1 MMVMLAPRV
10 QRLQRLQPYLLLV
23 PALAILVGFL
33 LFPLVWNIY
42 LLLHDVTLTTILGD
56 WKYVGL
62 KNFSNLL
69 HDADFHKS
77 LQVSLIFVGG
87 SVALQF
93 FVGMVLAVVL
103 NQQMTG
109 SNVFRALFIIPW
121 TVSAVI
127 AGFSFKF
134 IFNDSFGVMNY
145 GLGEMGL
152 DPIPWLSDPGAVVW
166 TLVIANMWHGTPFT
180 IIFLTAG
187 LFSINP
193 ILYEAA
199 RIDGATKIKSFL
211 YITLPLLRPFIIINL
226 ILITVWSVNF
236 FDLILVMTNGGPLFS
251 STTSSLYMY
260 RQAFEFGL
268 LSKGA
273 TAGFLLIGINLV
285 LAYSYIRLF
294 RRREKTVEI

>member
-1 MMVMLAPRV
+1 MLEARV
-10 QRLQRLQPYLLLV
+10 RGIQPYLLLM

-33 LFPLVWNIY
+33 LFPLIWNIY
-42 LLLHDVTLTTILGD
+42 LSVHDVTLTTILGE
-56 WKYVGL
+56 WKYIGL

-69 HDADFHKS
+69 HDPDFHKS

-103 NQQMTG
+103 NQQISG

-145 GLGEMGL
+145 GLEQIGL
-152 DPIPWLSDPGAVVW
+152 NPIPWLSDPGAVVW

-193 ILYEAA
+193 VLYEAA
-199 RIDGATKIKSFL
+199 RIDGATKFKGFL
-211 YITLPLLRPFIIINL
+211 YITLPLLKPFIIINL

-251 STTSSLYMY
+251 STTSSLFMY

-273 TAGFLLIGINLV
+273 AAGFLLIGINLI

-294 RRREKTVEI
+294 RTQGNKAEIKET

>member
-1 MMVMLAPRV
+1 MRFKLEARV
-10 QRLQRLQPYLLLV
+10 QGLQPYLLLL
-23 PALAILVGFL
+23 PALIILVGFL
-33 LFPLVWNIY
+33 LFPLIWNIY
-42 LLLHDVTLTTILGD
+42 LTVHDVTLTTILGE

-69 HDADFHKS
+69 YDPDFHKS
-77 LQVSLIFVGG
+77 LQVSMIFVGG

-93 FVGMVLAVVL
+93 FVGMVIAVVL
-103 NQQMTG
+103 NQAISG
-109 SNVFRALFIIPW
+109 SNIFRALFIIPW

-134 IFNDSFGVMNY
+134 IFNDSFGIMNY
-145 GLGEMGL
+145 GLSQMGI
-152 DPIPWLSDPGAVVW
+152 DPVPWLSDPATVIW

-193 ILYEAA
+193 VLYEAA

-211 YITLPLLRPFIIINL
+211 HITLPLLKPFIIINL

-260 RQAFEFGL
+260 RLAFEFGL

-273 TAGFLLIGINLV
+273 AAGFLLIGMNLV
-285 LAYSYIRLF
+285 LAYAYIRFF
-294 RRREKTVEI
+294 RRQEKTVGI

>member
-1 MMVMLAPRV
+1 MIVMLEVRV
-10 QRLQRLQPYLLLV
+10 RSLQPYLLLL

-33 LFPLVWNIY
+33 LFPLMWNIY
-42 LLLHDVTLTTILGD
+42 LTVHDVTLTTILGE

-69 HDADFHKS
+69 HDPDFYKS

-103 NQQMTG
+103 NQQISG
-109 SNVFRALFIIPW
+109 GNVFRALFIIPW

-134 IFNDSFGVMNY
+134 IFDDSFGIMNY
-145 GLGEMGL
+145 GLAQMGL
-152 DPIPWLSDPGAVVW
+152 DPIPWFSDPGTVVW
-166 TLVIANMWHGTPFT
+166 TLIIANMWHGTPFT

-193 ILYEAA
+193 VLYEAA
-199 RIDGATKIKSFL
+199 RVDGATKIKSFL
-211 YITLPLLRPFIIINL
+211 YITVPLLKPFIIINL
-226 ILITVWSVNF
+226 ILITVWSINF

-273 TAGFLLIGINLV
+273 AAGFLLIGINLV
-285 LAYSYIRLF
+285 LAYTYIRLF
-294 RRREKTVEI
+294 RRGEKRVEIKQT

>member
-1 MMVMLAPRV
+1 MLEARV
-10 QRLQRLQPYLLLV
+10 RRLQPYLLLL

-33 LFPLVWNIY
+33 LFPLIWNIY
-42 LLLHDVTLTTILGD
+42 LSLHDVTLTTILGE

-69 HDADFHKS
+69 RDPDFHKS

-103 NQQMTG
+103 NQQMSG

-127 AGFSFKF
+127 AAFSFKF
-134 IFNDSFGVMNY
+134 IFNDSFGIMNF
-145 GLGEMGL
+145 GLGQMGL
-152 DPIPWLSDPGAVVW
+152 NPVPWLSDPGAVVW
-166 TLVIANMWHGTPFT
+166 TLVIVNMWHGTPFT
-180 IIFLTAG
+180 VIFLTAG

-193 ILYEAA
+193 VLYEAA

-273 TAGFLLIGINLV
+273 TAGLLLIGMNLV
-285 LAYSYIRLF
+285 LAYAYIRLL
-294 RRREKTVEI
+294 RKEEKTVEIKKK

>member
-1 MMVMLAPRV
+1 MLEARV
-10 QRLQRLQPYLLLV
+10 RGIQPYLLLM
-23 PALAILVGFL
+23 PALAILGGFL
-33 LFPLVWNIY
+33 LFPLIWNIY
-42 LLLHDVTLTTILGD
+42 LSVHDVTLTTILGE
-56 WKYVGL
+56 WKYIGL

-69 HDADFHKS
+69 HDPDFHKS

-103 NQQMTG
+103 NQQISG

-145 GLGEMGL
+145 GLEQIGL
-152 DPIPWLSDPGAVVW
+152 NPIPWLSDPGAVVW

-180 IIFLTAG
+180 VIFITAG
-187 LFSINP
+187 LFSISP
-193 ILYEAA
+193 VVYEAA
-199 RIDGATKIKSFL
+199 RIDGATKIKSFF

-226 ILITVWSVNF
+226 ILITMWSVNF

-251 STTSSLYMY
+251 STTSSLFMY

-273 TAGFLLIGINLV
+273 AAGFLLIGINLI

-294 RRREKTVEI
+294 RTQENTVEIKET

>member
-1 MMVMLAPRV
+1 MKVTLEAKTGRI
-10 QRLQRLQPYLLLV
+10 QPYLLLA
-23 PALAILVGFL
+23 PALAILIGFL
-33 LFPLVWNIY
+33 LFPLIWNIY
-42 LLLHDVTLTTILGD
+42 LSLHDVSLTTILGD

-62 KNFSNLL
+62 KNFDNLI
-69 HDADFHKS
+69 HDPDFHTS

-103 NQQMTG
+103 NQQISG
-109 SNVFRALFIIPW
+109 SNTIRALFIIPW

-127 AGFSFKF
+127 TGFSFKF
-134 IFNDSFGVMNY
+134 IFSDSFGIMNY
-145 GLGEMGL
+145 GLAQMGL
-152 DPIPWLSDPGAVVW
+152 EPVAWLSDPGIVVW
-166 TLVIANMWHGTPFT
+166 TLVFANVWHGTPFT
-180 IIFLTAG
+180 VIFLTAG
-187 LFSINP
+187 LFSISP
-193 ILYEAA
+193 VVYEAA

-226 ILITVWSVNF
+226 ILITMWSVNF

-251 STTSSLYMY
+251 STTSSLFMY

-273 TAGFLLIGINLV
+273 AVGFLLIAMNLV
-285 LAYSYIRLF
+285 LAYTYIKLLRSQD
-294 RRREKTVEI
+294 KTVEIRQ

>member
-1 MMVMLAPRV
+1 MIVMLEPRV
-10 QRLQRLQPYLLLV
+10 QRLQPYLLLL

-33 LFPLVWNIY
+33 LFPLLWNIY
-42 LLLHDVTLTTILGD
+42 LSLHDVTLTTILGE

-69 HDADFHKS
+69 RDPDFHKS

-103 NQQMTG
+103 NQQMSG

-127 AGFSFKF
+127 AAFSFKF
-134 IFNDSFGVMNY
+134 IFNDSFGVMNF
-145 GLGEMGL
+145 GLGQMGL

-166 TLVIANMWHGTPFT
+166 TLVIVNMWHGTPFT
-180 IIFLTAG
+180 VIFLTAG

-193 ILYEAA
+193 VLYEAA

-273 TAGFLLIGINLV
+273 TAGLLLIGMNLV
-285 LAYSYIRLF
+285 LAYAYIRLF
-294 RRREKTVEI
+294 RKEEKTVENKEK

>member
-1 MMVMLAPRV
+1 MLQLRT
-10 QRLQRLQPYLLLV
+10 QKLQPYLLLL
-23 PALAILVGFL
+23 PALSILIAFL
-33 LFPLVWNIY
+33 LFPLIWNIY
-42 LLLHDVTLTTILGD
+42 LSVHDVSLTTILGG
-56 WKYVGL
+56 WKFVGI

-69 HDADFHKS
+69 YDPDFHKS

-87 SVALQF
+87 SVAIQF

-103 NQQMTG
+103 NQEIRG
-109 SNVFRALFIIPW
+109 SNTLRALFIIPW

-127 AGFSFKF
+127 TGFSFKF
-134 IFNDSFGVMNY
+134 IFNDSFGVLNY
-145 GLGEMGL
+145 GLGQMGL
-152 DPIPWLSDPGAVVW
+152 NPVAWLSDPGTVVW

-180 IIFLTAG
+180 VIFLTAG

-193 ILYEAA
+193 LVYEAA
-199 RIDGATKIKSFL
+199 RIDGATKIKSFF
-211 YITLPLLRPFIIINL
+211 YITLPLLRPFILINL
-226 ILITVWSVNF
+226 ILITMWSVNF

-273 TAGFLLIGINLV
+273 AAGFIMIGINLI
-285 LAYSYIRLF
+285 LAFSYIRLF
-294 RRREKTVEI
+294 RRQ

>member
-1 MMVMLAPRV
+1 MKVTLEAKTGRI
-10 QRLQRLQPYLLLV
+10 QPYLLLA
-23 PALAILVGFL
+23 PALAILIGFL
-33 LFPLVWNIY
+33 LFPLIWNVY
-42 LLLHDVTLTTILGD
+42 LSLHDVSLTTILGD

-62 KNFSNLL
+62 KNFENLI
-69 HDADFHKS
+69 HDPDFHTS

-103 NQQMTG
+103 NQQISG
-109 SNVFRALFIIPW
+109 SNTIRALFIIPW

-127 AGFSFKF
+127 TGFSFKF
-134 IFNDSFGVMNY
+134 IFSDSFGIMNY
-145 GLGEMGL
+145 GLAQMGL
-152 DPIPWLSDPGAVVW
+152 EPVAWLSDPGIVVW
-166 TLVIANMWHGTPFT
+166 TLVFANVWHGTPFT
-180 IIFLTAG
+180 VIFLTAG
-187 LFSINP
+187 LFSISP
-193 ILYEAA
+193 VVYEAA

-226 ILITVWSVNF
+226 ILITMWSVNF

-251 STTSSLYMY
+251 STTSSLFMY

-273 TAGFLLIGINLV
+273 AVGFLLIAMNLV
-285 LAYSYIRLF
+285 LAYTYIKLLRSQD
-294 RRREKTVEI
+294 KTVEIRQ

>member
-1 MMVMLAPRV
+1 MLQLRT
-10 QRLQRLQPYLLLV
+10 QKLQPYLLLL
-23 PALAILVGFL
+23 PALSILIAFL
-33 LFPLVWNIY
+33 LFPLIWNIY
-42 LLLHDVTLTTILGD
+42 LSVHDVSLTTILGG
-56 WKYVGL
+56 WKYVGI

-69 HDADFHKS
+69 YDPDFHKS

-87 SVALQF
+87 SVAIQF

-103 NQQMTG
+103 NQEIRG
-109 SNVFRALFIIPW
+109 SNTLRALFIIPW

-127 AGFSFKF
+127 TGFSFKF
-134 IFNDSFGVMNY
+134 IFNDSFGVLNY
-145 GLGEMGL
+145 GLGQMGL
-152 DPIPWLSDPGAVVW
+152 NPVAWLSDPGTVVW

-180 IIFLTAG
+180 VIFLTAG

-193 ILYEAA
+193 LVYEAA
-199 RIDGATKIKSFL
+199 RIDGATKIKSFF
-211 YITLPLLRPFIIINL
+211 YITLPLLRPFILINL
-226 ILITVWSVNF
+226 ILITMWSVNF

-273 TAGFLLIGINLV
+273 AAGFIMIGINLI
-285 LAYSYIRLF
+285 LAFSYVRLF
-294 RRREKTVEI
+294 RRQ